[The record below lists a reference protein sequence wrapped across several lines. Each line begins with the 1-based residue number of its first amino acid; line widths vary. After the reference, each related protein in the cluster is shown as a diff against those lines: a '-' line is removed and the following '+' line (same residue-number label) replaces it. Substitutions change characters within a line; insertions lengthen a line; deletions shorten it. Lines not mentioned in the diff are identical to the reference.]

1 LLEHGRN
8 WSAIARMVGSKT
20 VSQCKNFYFNY
31 KKRQNLDE
39 ILQQH
44 KLKMEKER
52 NAKRKKKKGAAV
64 QNEEAAFPPAA
75 EDEEME
81 VSGTSGNEEEM
92 AEEAEAA
99 VNNSSD
105 TESIPSPRPE
115 AKEGGENGAKA
126 PPGPGGDAGTEPAV
140 KWEEAPTPPEAAPA
154 PPANPAPAAS
164 PPPETAPEAPSTEE
178 KVPEELVVD
187 VVKTEEPEEKVS
199 EEPCKSEVKKEESEE
214 SQEKDK
220 GNDKKVES
228 GVSSAA
234 TAGTEGTAKAEK
246 KESHKGSK
254 GPGVNPDSD
263 SSATCSAD
271 EMDEQDAVD
280 KSRLLSPRPSLLN
293 TASDARLNS
302 SPQKPLDLKQLKQ
315 RAAAIPPIISEGF
328 SEGVLQSGSAKPQ
341 VPPHALALYQQQ
353 ITKAHE
359 SAREDMPPSKLSQS
373 QQQQQAEKEQQQPSS
388 SPRGKSRSPAVGEKE
403 GRAVCVSFLSVSF
416 AEKSV
421 HFSAIAEAQKLN
433 AESMAAS
440 CWPPVLSYPRDVIK
454 TSPQAEPHLF
464 QYNPP
469 GK

>member
-1 LLEHGRN
+1 MSERPVTAPAFQGGPLPARLPTSVARQNLSVEVPPSLPRGTVPPGVRPLQSRRLASAPRSVPVVPSLEMNESSRWTEEEMETAKKGLLEHGRN

-52 NAKRKKKKGAAV
+52 NAKRKKKKGTAV

-126 PPGPGGDAGTEPAV
+126 PPGPGGDSSAEPAV
-140 KWEEAPTPPEAAPA
+140 KLEEAPTPPDALAAPTA
-154 PPANPAPAAS
+154 PATNPAPATS
-164 PPPETAPEAPSTEE
+164 PPPEAAPETASSEE
-178 KVPEELVVD
+178 KAQEDLVVD
-187 VVKTEEPEEKVS
+187 VVKTEEPEEKES
-199 EEPCKSEVKKEESEE
+199 EEPCKSEVKKEENED

-220 GNDKKVES
+220 GNDKKAES
-228 GVSSAA
+228 SVSGGG
-234 TAGTEGTAKAEK
+234 TAGTEGTPKAEK

-271 EMDEQDAVD
+271 EMDDQDAVD

-293 TASDARLNS
+293 TTSDARLNS

-315 RAAAIPPIISEGF
+315 RAAAIPPI
-328 SEGVLQSGSAKPQ
+328 VYSG
-341 VPPHALALYQQQ
+341 
-353 ITKAHE
+353 
-359 SAREDMPPSKLSQS
+359 
-373 QQQQQAEKEQQQPSS
+373 QQQQ
-388 SPRGKSRSPAVGEKE
+388 
-403 GRAVCVSFLSVSF
+403 L
-416 AEKSV
+416 
-421 HFSAIAEAQKLN
+421 H
-433 AESMAAS
+433 
-440 CWPPVLSYPRDVIK
+440 
-454 TSPQAEPHLF
+454 
-464 QYNPP
+464 
-469 GK
+469 